1 MPRYIRNTVILAK
14 VETTIGTDAVPTG
27 ASDAVLVSEM
37 TITPLDAQ
45 NVDRNLIRGYFG
57 GSEQLVGMA
66 SVKVSMTVELAGAAA
81 AATAPQWG
89 DLLLGCAMAEALLT
103 TPNRVEYTPI
113 STALKTLTIK
123 YQDDGVQHILLGC
136 MGNVKLSAK
145 IGERPALMFDFI
157 GLDGGISALANATPT
172 LSAWKTPIVMAKQN
186 VVDITLGSTYNV
198 GAITGG
204 TVYASTGL
212 TLDLGNEAKYIPML
226 SSERVDILD
235 RSIVGTVELDLTAAN
250 EVSFM
255 ATVKANTTQSLAL
268 TIGIATGNKII
279 IHAPAVQLIN
289 PKKVDYQGGARL
301 IGYDLRLVP
310 TAAGTGNDELRIASV

>member
-27 ASDAVLVSEM
+27 GADAVLVSAM
-37 TITPLDAQ
+37 SINPLDAQ
-45 NVDRNLIRGYFG
+45 NVNRDLVRGYFG
-57 GSEQLVGMA
+57 ASEQLVA
-66 SVKVSMTVELAGAAA
+66 TANVKCSFTVELAGAAA

-89 DLLLGCAMAEALLT
+89 DLLIGCAMAEALLT

-113 STALKTLTIK
+113 STSLKTLTI
-123 YQDDGVQHILLGC
+123 YYYDDGVLHKLLGC
-136 MGNVKLSAK
+136 MGNVKLNAK
-145 IGERPALMFDFI
+145 IGERPVLMFDFI
-157 GLDGGISALANATPT
+157 GLDGGITAVSNAAAT
-172 LSAWKTPIVMAKQN
+172 LSSWKTPPTMAKAN
-186 VVDITLGSTYNV
+186 VVDITVGSTYSA
-198 GAITGG
+198 GAISGG
-204 TVYASTGL
+204 TVYPSTGL
-212 TLDLGNEAKYIPML
+212 TLDLGNSVQYVPLL
-226 SSERVDILD
+226 SSERIDITD
-235 RSIVGTVELDLTAAN
+235 RDTIGHMELDLTAAN

-268 TIGIATGNKII
+268 TIGLTTGNKII

-289 PKKVDYQGGARL
+289 PSKQEVSGARL